1 MSDHVLN
8 VSIVTPQATA
18 FTGTVLAVTVPGTK
32 GTFQVLYNH
41 APIISSL
48 EVGIIKLED
57 AQNHVTYYASRGGFV
72 EVLNNNIS
80 IIVNELV
87 DAAAINVA
95 DVEADLADASERRA
109 GERSDRDRAIQD
121 QRWAEARL
129 RAARLRAESV

>member
-1 MSDHVLN
+1 MSDHVLH

-18 FTGTVLAVTVPGTK
+18 FNGTVLAVTVPGSK

-57 AQNHVTYYASRGGFV
+57 AQNNVMYYASRGGFV
-72 EVLNNNIS
+72 EVLNNNVS

-87 DAAAINVA
+87 EASAVNVA
-95 DVEADLADASERRA
+95 DAEQSVADAAERRS
-109 GERSDRDRAIQD
+109 GERADRDRAIQD
-121 QRWAEARL
+121 QRWAEAQL
-129 RAARLRAESV
+129 RAARLRSGSV

>member
-1 MSDHVLN
+1 MSAHVLN

-18 FTGTVLAVTVPGTK
+18 FTGTVLAVTVPGSK

-57 AQNHVTYYASRGGFV
+57 PQNNVMYYASRGGFV
-72 EVLNNNIS
+72 EVLNNNVS
-80 IIVNELV
+80 IIVNELME
-87 DAAAINVA
+87 ATAINVA
-95 DVEADLADASERRA
+95 DAEHAVADAAERRA
-109 GERSDRDRAIQD
+109 GERADRERAIQD

-129 RAARLRAESV
+129 NAARLQTQSA